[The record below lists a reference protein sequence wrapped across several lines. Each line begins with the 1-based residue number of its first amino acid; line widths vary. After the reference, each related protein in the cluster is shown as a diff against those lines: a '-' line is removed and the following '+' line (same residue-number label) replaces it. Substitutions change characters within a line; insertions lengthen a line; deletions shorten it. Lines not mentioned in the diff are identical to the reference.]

1 MDHSIITGIVLV
13 LVLGIGSQWLAWQ
26 FRVPSILL
34 LLIVGFVAG
43 PVTGVIDPAGL
54 QEDWVFAFVSIS
66 IGVILFEG
74 GLSLRLSELREIG
87 GSVLNLI
94 TIGVLLTWLFVA
106 LAAYFVVGMNVT
118 MSIQI
123 GAILTVTGP
132 TVVIP
137 LLRHVRPTGRVRAIA
152 KWEGITIDPVG
163 AILAVLVLD
172 TILILNEATAS
183 GVDLAGWGPVAIHAM
198 KGLLLTITTSIGISA
213 LGAGLLIVLL
223 RRRMVPDYL
232 QSSVALAIVVGTFA
246 LSNVLQEESGL
257 LEVTLLGIIMA
268 NQRLVP
274 VRRISDFK
282 EDLQVLLI
290 ASLFIVLSARLELSA
305 LEYINGRTILFL
317 VILILVVRPIV
328 VWVSSVNT
336 KLTGKEIA
344 FLSWIA
350 PRGIVAAAVASLFSF
365 QLAPI
370 YPDQAES
377 LVPIVFMVIVGTV
390 AVYGLTLAPVA
401 RYLGLADPNPSGF
414 AILGA
419 HSWARKLA
427 LVLQDHGFKVLI
439 IDSNTKNVDLARQQG
454 LPAEPANAVSEAVLD
469 DLDLSGIGNFLAI
482 TSNDEVNTLA
492 VLNFTEI
499 FESNDVY
506 QLDARVLRKKHD
518 HAKESPSNLRGRPLF
533 GRGVTFM
540 SLTEMFDEGGQ
551 IESIEV
557 TDGLSYEM
565 IKDQFDDES
574 VLLFVIR
581 GEEALV
587 STTDMGLSPSAG
599 DTVVLFVPARFNK
612 KADADGA
619 VYGHLVASAAVLDLE
634 ESISFEEVVDRAA
647 AEFAVHLPIPAA
659 KLAAGFSEMSKSGA
673 MPVAGGVALPH
684 FRLSNI
690 QEPILLIVR
699 SKTGIKV
706 ESENSPEKEQTV
718 HAVLFH
724 VSPEDRPGQ
733 HLRTLANLASRI
745 DDENFMESW
754 VDANGEQQLKEVL
767 LPPDKV
773 FHGTISADRPEYG
786 LGMSVAEFQNRSGTY
801 VVLLTRNGKTGLPD
815 SDVILKDGD
824 EMTVSGDKREIARI
838 VEKYKSRHSG
848 DGAGSQS
855 ETRSES

>member
-1 MDHSIITGIVLV
+1 MDHNIITGIVLV

-34 LLIVGFVAG
+34 LLVVGFVAG

-54 QEDWVFAFVSIS
+54 QEEWVFAFVSIS

-87 GSVLNLI
+87 GAVLNLI
-94 TIGVLLTWLFVA
+94 TIGVLLTWLLVA
-106 LAAYFVVGMNVT
+106 LGAYYIVGLNLT

-183 GVDLAGWGPVAIHAM
+183 GVDLAGIGPVALHAM

-223 RRRMVPDYL
+223 RRRLVPDYL

-305 LEYINGRTILFL
+305 LDYINGRTILFL
-317 VILILVVRPIV
+317 ALLIFVVRPLV
-328 VWVSSVNT
+328 VWVSALNT
-336 KLTGKEIA
+336 KLTGKEKA

-370 YPDQAES
+370 FPEQAES

-401 RYLGLADPNPSGF
+401 RYLGLADPNPTGF
-414 AILGA
+414 VILGA
-419 HSWARKLA
+419 HSWARKIG
-427 LVLQDHGFKVLI
+427 LVLQDHGFKVMI
-439 IDSNTKNVDLARQQG
+439 IDSNTKNIDLAREQG

-506 QLDARVLRKKHD
+506 QLDARVLRRKHD

-533 GRGVTFM
+533 GKDVTFM
-540 SLTEMFDEGGQ
+540 TLNEMFDEGGQ

-557 TDGLSYEM
+557 TDSLSYEM
-565 IKDQFDDES
+565 IQEQFDDES
-574 VLLFVIR
+574 VLLFIIR

-587 STTDMGLSPSAG
+587 STTDMNLTPGSG
-599 DTVVLFVPARFNK
+599 DIVVLFVPVRFNN

-619 VYGHLVASAAVLDLE
+619 VYGHLVANAAVLEIEDE
-634 ESISFEEVVDRAA
+634 ITFEDVVERAA
-647 AEFAVHLPIPAA
+647 AEFAVHLPVPASR
-659 KLAAGFSEMSKSGA
+659 LASGFREMSRSGA

-684 FRLSNI
+684 FRLNNI
-690 QEPILLIVR
+690 QDPLLLIAR
-699 SKTGIKV
+699 SKGGITIDSDHRPDDGQ
-706 ESENSPEKEQTV
+706 EV

-745 DDENFMESW
+745 DDENFLSAWLE
-754 VDANGEQQLKEVL
+754 AEGEQQLKEAL
-767 LPPDKV
+767 LSPDKV
-773 FHGTISADRPEYG
+773 FHCTIDSKKSERGP
-786 LGMSVAEFQNRSGTY
+786 GMSVAEFQKKSGTY
-801 VVLLTRNGKTGLPD
+801 VVLLTRNGKTGSPE
-815 SDVILKDGD
+815 SDVRLQEGD
-824 EMTVSGDKREIARI
+824 ELTVSGDRREIARLA
-838 VEKYKSRHSG
+838 EKYRGTNGSEASRSHS
-848 DGAGSQS
+848 D
-855 ETRSES
+855 TD